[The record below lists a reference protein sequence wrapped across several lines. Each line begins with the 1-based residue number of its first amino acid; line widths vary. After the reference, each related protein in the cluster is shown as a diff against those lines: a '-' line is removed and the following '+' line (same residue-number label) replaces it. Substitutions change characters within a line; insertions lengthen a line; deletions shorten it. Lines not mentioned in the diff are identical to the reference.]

1 MEKGVCS
8 KGYPK
13 KFQEKT
19 IIPDGGH
26 GYPLYA
32 RPDNGRIIEKNGF
45 KFDNRWVVPYNE
57 FLLVKFDC
65 HINVEFIG
73 SFLTIKYVYKYVHK
87 GADVSTV
94 TIGAELDKDEI
105 SQFIN
110 ARTIDPYDA
119 HWRIQGYKV
128 QEREPAVMKLAIHTE
143 DQQNVCFREGHAEQ
157 AVENIKPTTLMA
169 YFKLNQEDI
178 QAQCIK
184 YQDIPEY
191 YTWDTSNHKW
201 NKRKRQPK
209 DMEVPRTIGRV
220 SNVLPIQGEKF
231 YLRMLLNHRTGATSF
246 SDMKVLNGTEYST
259 YKDVCLEMGL
269 LEDDGEWLISMEE
282 VSKYGVSGQIR
293 ATFAIILQYCQP
305 TKPRILYDKFLSF
318 MSEDFIHKMKKEGG
332 KDKLNEGEM
341 EEISNCVLRALDSE
355 LGQMGASLA
364 NFPELPTPPPESDNE
379 KVARVMVEET
389 FNKSDQ
395 EKIVM
400 QLEPFISPG
409 QAEVCEAVYQALHA
423 APGESKAINIINLS
437 LISYIQ
443 ESRFRSFLSLT
454 LQEDMERHSHLN

>member
-1 MEKGVCS
+1 
-8 KGYPK
+8 
-13 KFQEKT
+13 
-19 IIPDGGH
+19 
-26 GYPLYA
+26 
-32 RPDNGRIIEKNGF
+32 
-45 KFDNRWVVPYNE
+45 
-57 FLLVKFDC
+57 
-65 HINVEFIG
+65 
-73 SFLTIKYVYKYVHK
+73 
-87 GADVSTV
+87 
-94 TIGAELDKDEI
+94 
-105 SQFIN
+105 
-110 ARTIDPYDA
+110 
-119 HWRIQGYKV
+119 
-128 QEREPAVMKLAIHTE
+128 
-143 DQQNVCFREGHAEQ
+143 
-157 AVENIKPTTLMA
+157 
-169 YFKLNQEDI
+169 
-178 QAQCIK
+178 
-184 YQDIPEY
+184 
-191 YTWDTSNHKW
+191 
-201 NKRKRQPK
+201 
-209 DMEVPRTIGRV
+209 MEVPRTIGRV

-246 SDMKVLNGTEYST
+246 SDMKVLNGTEYSI

-305 TKPRILYDKFLSF
+305 TKPRILHDKFISF

-332 KDKLNEGEM
+332 KDKLDEGEM
-341 EEISNCVLRALDSE
+341 EEVSNCVLRALDSE
-355 LGQMGASLA
+355 LGQMGTSLA
-364 NFPELPTPPPESDNE
+364 NFPELPTPPPESDNQ

-389 FNKSDQ
+389 FNKADQ

-400 QLEPFISPG
+400 QLELFLSPG

>member
-1 MEKGVCS
+1 MVPVAQPSQTVLAWRKV
-8 KGYPK
+8 K

-19 IIPDGGH
+19 VIPDGGH

-45 KFDNRWVVPYNE
+45 KFDNHWAVPYNE

-94 TIGAELDKDEI
+94 TIGTELDKDEI

-128 QEREPAVMKLAIHTE
+128 QERQPAVMKLAIHTE

-169 YFKLNQEDI
+169 YFKLNQEDSE
-178 QAQCIK
+178 AKHIK

-191 YTWDTSNHKW
+191 YTWDTSKHEW
-201 NKRKRQPK
+201 NKRKRQPT
-209 DMEVPRTIGRV
+209 DMKVPRTIGRV

-231 YLRMLLNHRTGATSF
+231 YLRMLLNHKTGATSF

-305 TKPRILYDKFLSF
+305 TKPRILYDKFLAF

-332 KDKLNEGEM
+332 KDKLDEGEM
-341 EEISNCVLRALDSE
+341 VEISNCVLRALDSE
-355 LGQMGASLA
+355 LGQMGNSLA

-379 KVARVMVEET
+379 KVARVMIEET
-389 FNKSDQ
+389 FNKADQ
-395 EKIVM
+395 DKIVLK
-400 QLEPFISPG
+400 LEPFLSPG

-423 APGESKAINIINLS
+423 APG
-437 LISYIQ
+437 
-443 ESRFRSFLSLT
+443 
-454 LQEDMERHSHLN
+454 